1 MRLDCET
8 LAKERPV
15 DPGLKLPAVLP
26 RRAFRYLGAAFYY
39 PVVWYLA
46 LSSWALTELHL
57 SSSKALIRVAS
68 IPGSGHILDINLE

>member
-1 MRLDCET
+1 MRLCVT

-15 DPGLKLPAVLP
+15 DPGLKLLPAELP
-26 RRAFRYLGAAFYY
+26 RRAFRYLRAAFYY

-68 IPGSGHILDINLE
+68 IPGSGHILDIILE